1 MKNKQTKTTITME
14 KINEEKDYISYS
26 IYKHMRKFYFGIN
39 TKPLIDCVVKEYEK
53 NGIKIDRDEIDKE
66 LWSKMYYLKY
76 DIMESI
82 F

>member
-1 MKNKQTKTTITME
+1 ME

-26 IYKHMRKFYFGIN
+26 IHKHLRNLYFGID
-39 TKPLIDCVVKEYEK
+39 TKPLIDCVVKKYEE
-53 NGIKIDRDEIDKE
+53 NGIEIDRDEIDKE
-66 LWSKMYYLKY
+66 LWSKMYKMRY